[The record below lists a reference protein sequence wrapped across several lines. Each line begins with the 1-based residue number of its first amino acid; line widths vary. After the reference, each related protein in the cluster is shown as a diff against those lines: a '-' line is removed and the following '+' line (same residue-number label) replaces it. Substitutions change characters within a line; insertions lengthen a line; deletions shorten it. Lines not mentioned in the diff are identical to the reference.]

1 MASWCEG
8 NRLLAF
14 KRSVMP
20 QLACEEFERLP
31 LRVHAFLA
39 GVPLHDVWAVDLPRA
54 RHGITLVEFLQRAA
68 GLFLQLPPAV
78 RAQMLGIYEMNE
90 RNMPVFG
97 WYSKNTTCRASL
109 KRTAI

>member
-1 MASWCEG
+1 
-8 NRLLAF
+8 
-14 KRSVMP
+14 MP
-20 QLACEEFERLP
+20 QIALDEFERLP

-78 RAQMLGIYEMNE
+78 RAQMLGIYEMNV